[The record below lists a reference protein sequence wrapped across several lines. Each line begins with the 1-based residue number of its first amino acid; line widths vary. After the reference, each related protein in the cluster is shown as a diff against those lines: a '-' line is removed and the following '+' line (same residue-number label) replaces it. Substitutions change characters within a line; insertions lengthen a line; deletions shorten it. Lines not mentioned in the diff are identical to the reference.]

1 MDKASAFKNRVIT
14 FPPHPVRGRPGV
26 YRVWFMANNVYS
38 LSADGAFP
46 RVEVAEAMLV
56 VDSAGEG
63 TVIDHQ
69 KLDPP
74 VPELDPLDFELKAL
88 ELVREKVRAA

>member
-1 MDKASAFKNRVIT
+1 MDKASAFKSRVIT
-14 FPPHPVRGRPGV
+14 FPPHPIRGRPGV
-26 YRVWFMANNVYS
+26 YRVWFMAN
-38 LSADGAFP
+38 SAYPLDPPGPLP
-46 RVEVAEAMLV
+46 RVELAEAMLV

-74 VPELDPLDFELKAL
+74 VPELEPLDFEQKAL

>member
-1 MDKASAFKNRVIT
+1 MDKTSAFKSRVIT

-26 YRVWFMANNVYS
+26 YRVWFMANSVYPPDANEP
-38 LSADGAFP
+38 LP
-46 RVEVAEAMLV
+46 RVELAEAMLV
-56 VDSAGEG
+56 VDSAGGG

-74 VPELDPLDFELKAL
+74 VPDLDPLDFELKAL